1 MDYLAAV
8 GDGRLGRSQ
17 NPMSQNSTRAL
28 VVGMGATGLS
38 IARHFLRQGFQVAA
52 ADSRMSPPCKKE
64 FAALPGAECRCGED
78 FRNWR
83 AEDFRDFARIGK
95 SPGAPMEWL
104 AAATDSDSN
113 SDSQKIVGDAGLFAE
128 SLEENPLPI
137 KILAATG
144 ANGKSTVVALL
155 AAMCR
160 KAGLRAA
167 AVGNIGLPLLDA
179 LAAWREAAADAIPEV
194 AAVELSSFQLE
205 GTARFPSLAAAVL
218 NVSPDHLDRH
228 GTLENYIAAK
238 ARIYRGAK
246 TRVINLDSPT
256 NDSHHFSN
264 EGEAITFSETR
275 KADWMMDGD
284 AIVGDGKHFPLS
296 GLSARTPPPNALAA
310 LAIVSPLGLPF
321 ASSAKAL
328 ANFDGLPHRR
338 REAAVVGGAVYIDD
352 SKATNV
358 AAACFALQ
366 QTARRLQTENGGN
379 IILIAGGEG
388 KGQDF
393 SSLAHAAIDCGRF
406 KAAILIGRAAPEL
419 QSAMQSV
426 GAENT
431 TAADLESAVELAA
444 AMSSHGDAIL
454 LSPACSSLDSY
465 KNFAERGEAFVAA
478 CRRLS
483 VKEKEAADAPQ

>member
-1 MDYLAAV
+1 
-8 GDGRLGRSQ
+8 
-17 NPMSQNSTRAL
+17 MSQILARAL

-52 ADSRMSPPCKKE
+52 ADSRASPPCKKE
-64 FAALPGAECRCGED
+64 FADLPGAECRCGED

-104 AAATDSDSN
+104 AAATDSYSN

-160 KAGLRAA
+160 EAGLRAA
-167 AVGNIGLPLLDA
+167 AVGNIGMPLLDA
-179 LAAWREAAADAIPEV
+179 LAAWREAAANAIPEV

-238 ARIYRGAK
+238 TRIYRGAK

-256 NDSHHFSN
+256 SDSRHSSS
-264 EGEAITFSETR
+264 EGEMITFSETQ
-275 KADWMMDGD
+275 KADWMINGD
-284 AIVGDGKHFPLS
+284 AIVGDGKRFPLS

-310 LAIVSPLGLPF
+310 LAIISPLGLPF

-328 ANFDGLPHRR
+328 ANFDGLPHRQ

-366 QTARRLQTENGGN
+366 QTARRLQAENGGS

-393 SSLAHAAIDCGRF
+393 SSLAQAAIDCGRF
-406 KAAILIGRAAPEL
+406 KTAILIGRAAPEL

-431 TAADLESAVELAA
+431 MAADLESAVELAA
-444 AMSSHGDAIL
+444 AMSSPGDAIL

-483 VKEKEAADAPQ
+483 MKEKEAADAPQ

>member
-8 GDGRLGRSQ
+8 GDGRPGRSQ
-17 NPMSQNSTRAL
+17 NPMSQTSARAL

-38 IARHFLRQGFQVAA
+38 IARHFLRRGFQVAA

-64 FAALPGAECRCGED
+64 FADLPGAECRCGED

-104 AAATDSDSN
+104 AAAMDSDSN

-160 KAGLRAA
+160 EAGLRAA

-179 LAAWREAAADAIPEV
+179 LAAWREAAADSIPEV

-228 GTLENYIAAK
+228 GTLENYITAK

-256 NDSHHFSN
+256 SDSRHSSS
-264 EGEAITFSETR
+264 EGEMITFSETR
-275 KADWMMDGD
+275 KADWMINGD
-284 AIVGDGKHFPLS
+284 AIVGDGKRFPLS

-352 SKATNV
+352 SKATNI

-366 QTARRLQTENGGN
+366 QTARRLQAENGGN

-393 SSLAHAAIDCGRF
+393 SSLAQAAIDCGRF
-406 KAAILIGRAAPEL
+406 KMAILIGRAAPEL
-419 QSAMQSV
+419 QSAMQAV

-431 TAADLESAVELAA
+431 AAADLESAVELAA
-444 AMSSHGDAIL
+444 AMSSPGDAIL